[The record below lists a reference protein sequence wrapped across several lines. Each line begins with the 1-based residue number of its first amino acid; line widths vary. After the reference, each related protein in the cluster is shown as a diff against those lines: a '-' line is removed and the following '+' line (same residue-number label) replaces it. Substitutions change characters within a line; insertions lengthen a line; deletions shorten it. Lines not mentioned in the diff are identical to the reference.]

1 MKVIFQCQ
9 NCSEQFRV
17 QAENLP
23 AKQEI
28 KCPNCNYNLMDHTG
42 IAKLSS
48 SLEEALSVIEK
59 YKRKCLIFIWDDDLV
74 QQHEHSHNHC
84 CH

>member
-9 NCSEQFRV
+9 NCNEQFRV
-17 QAENLP
+17 QVENLA

-28 KCPNCNYNLMDHTG
+28 KCPNCNYNLMDYNG
-42 IAKLSS
+42 IRSLSS
-48 SLEEALSVIEK
+48 SLEETLGVIEK
-59 YKRKCLIFIWDDDLV
+59 YKRKCLIFVWDDDLV
-74 QQHEHSHNHC
+74 SQHEHSHDHC

>member
-1 MKVIFQCQ
+1 MKVIFHCQ

-17 QAENLP
+17 QVENLS

-28 KCPNCNYNLMDHTG
+28 KCPNCNYNLMDQAG
-42 IAKLSS
+42 IQSLSS
-48 SLEEALSVIEK
+48 ALEETLDTIEK

-74 QQHEHSHNHC
+74 DQHDHGHDHC
-84 CH
+84 CR